1 MIKGVHNAP
10 TQASLSLKKASV
22 TPVGSL
28 VENKEKSLQATNSHI
43 TVLLDEAVEA
53 LAVKPDGVYVDGT
66 FGRGGHSKKILAQ
79 LGSSGRLVAFD
90 RDLSAIES
98 GKAIQDSR
106 FTMVHS
112 HFSAM
117 QAKLTELGISKVDG
131 ILLDLGIS
139 SPQIDEASRGFSFR
153 FDAPLD
159 MRMDQSRGQTVADY
173 LAATTEQHLGAVS
186 YTHLDVYKRQ
196 L

>member
-79 LGSSGRLVAFD
+79 LGSSCLLYTSYY
-90 RDLSAIES
+90 LSRSMI
-98 GKAIQDSR
+98 
-106 FTMVHS
+106 FV
-112 HFSAM
+112 
-117 QAKLTELGISKVDG
+117 V
-131 ILLDLGIS
+131 
-139 SPQIDEASRGFSFR
+139 
-153 FDAPLD
+153 
-159 MRMDQSRGQTVADY
+159 
-173 LAATTEQHLGAVS
+173 
-186 YTHLDVYKRQ
+186 
-196 L
+196 